1 MWRFTLKLTAQYGVL
16 LTLGERVIVRLF
28 SAFLGSPSDSM
39 NPIDLPFPL
48 NVYGLTLALEFGAA
62 EHLHFGVYTESS
74 AGQQEYPEA
83 QARAEETL
91 RTLLP
96 PTPARILEYGFG
108 SGALAADLG
117 ASGYEVTALSPLA
130 EECRARQNDAA
141 AGVRYLF
148 GELASV
154 QTDEDFDVLLLQQS
168 AQYLDP
174 LQLLV
179 IANACLKEGGQLLI
193 ADEFLLDDSTR
204 KPQSRPLL
212 ANFLRLA
219 QRCGFS
225 AERQRDLGRQVAP
238 GLVDFAQLLE
248 KHAATLCDRLEIS
261 TAQLT
266 QLRVQLEEMAVQYRH
281 ALLGYTLLDLRRGP
295 RLVEQA
301 EFGSIDS
308 FGLHEVKPLFESS
321 FETSFDEAVWNWKY
335 AAGRGRAVCARQGG
349 ELVAHYGGA
358 PRDILYFGETSKAIQ
373 ICDVMVLPEYRSFVS
388 RDTLFFKT
396 AATFLE
402 QQVGNCAEHLLGF
415 GFPNQRVLRMARR
428 LGLYDVTDSF
438 IEIQYP
444 VMVAGAHEE
453 YEIVAFDL
461 LAQESPALV
470 DSLWTEM
477 QKGLQGQ
484 IVGTRDWAY
493 WHYRYCAHP
502 AWSRGIYECVALRSK
517 VESRIAALFLLR
529 QQDERRLL
537 MDIVGDVEQFPAY
550 IEVLRDYLATA
561 NTALVCRTTLAQ
573 APKLNL
579 HDAHWHELEIEIP
592 CNIWTRGP
600 SAEQLQG
607 AWWLTAGDM
616 DFL

>member
-1 MWRFTLKLTAQYGVL
+1 MPRGVL
-16 LTLGERVIVRLF
+16 LALSERVIVPFF
-28 SAFLGSPSDSM
+28 SAMPGSPSVSM
-39 NPIDLPFPL
+39 NPIELPFPL
-48 NVYGLTLALEFGAA
+48 NVYGLTLALEFGEV
-62 EHLHFGVYTESS
+62 EHLHFGIYGES
-74 AGQQEYPEA
+74 ATQRQPYFEA
-83 QARAEETL
+83 QTRAQESL

-108 SGALAADLG
+108 SGTLAIELG
-117 ASGYEVTALSPLA
+117 ASGYEVTALSPVH
-130 EECRARQNDAA
+130 EEYRALQENDAP
-141 AGVRYLF
+141 GVRFLC
-148 GELASV
+148 GELAAF
-154 QTDEDFDVLLLQQS
+154 QAAEDFDVLLLQQS

-174 LQLLV
+174 LQLLAS
-179 IANACLKEGGQLLI
+179 ANACLKQGGQLLI
-193 ADEFLLDDSTR
+193 AEEFLLDDSTR
-204 KPQSRPLL
+204 KPQPRPLL

-225 AERQRDLGRQVAP
+225 AERQRDMGRQVAP
-238 GLVDFAQLLE
+238 GLVEFARLLDKHATTLCERLHISAEQLAQL
-248 KHAATLCDRLEIS
+248 R
-261 TAQLT
+261 AQLE
-266 QLRVQLEEMAVQYRH
+266 QAASQYRD

-295 RLVEQA
+295 RGAEQT
-301 EFGSIDS
+301 EFGGIGS
-308 FGLHEVKPLFESS
+308 FSLHEVKPLFESS
-321 FETSFDEAVWNWKY
+321 FETNFDASVWNWKY
-335 AAGRGRAVCARQGG
+335 AAGRGRAVCARHSG

-358 PRDILYFGETSKAIQ
+358 PRDIVYFGEASKAIQ

-428 LGLYDVTDSF
+428 LGLYDITDSF

-444 VMVAGAHEE
+444 LRVAGAHDE

-461 LAQESPALV
+461 LAQDAVATV
-470 DSLWTEM
+470 DELWAQM
-477 QKGLQGQ
+477 KKGLQEQ

-493 WHYRYCAHP
+493 WHYRYCSHP
-502 AWSRGIYECVALRSK
+502 AWSRGIYECVALHNK
-517 VESRIAALFLLR
+517 AEARIVALFLLK
-529 QQDERRLL
+529 QQDEGRLL
-537 MDIVGDVEQFPAY
+537 MDIVGVVEQFPTF
-550 IEVLRDYLATA
+550 IEVLRDSLALD
-561 NTALVCRTTLAQ
+561 NIALVCRTTRAQ
-573 APKLNL
+573 AAKLDL
-579 HDAHWHELEIEIP
+579 PESHWQELEIEIP

>member
-1 MWRFTLKLTAQYGVL
+1 
-16 LTLGERVIVRLF
+16 
-28 SAFLGSPSDSM
+28 M
-39 NPIDLPFPL
+39 NPIYLPFPL
-48 NVYGLTLALEFGAA
+48 NVYGLTLTLEFGAA
-62 EHLHFGVYTESS
+62 EHLHFGVYGETS
-74 AGQQEYPEA
+74 AQGQDYPKA
-83 QARAEETL
+83 QARAQETL

-96 PTPARILEYGFG
+96 PVPARILEYGFG
-108 SGALAADLG
+108 SGALAAELG

-130 EECRARQNDAA
+130 EEYRATQENDAV
-141 AGVRYLF
+141 GVSYLH
-148 GELASV
+148 GELAGFQV
-154 QTDEDFDVLLLQQS
+154 EADFDVLLLQQS

-179 IANACLKEGGQLLI
+179 SANACLKEGGQLLI

-204 KPQSRPLL
+204 KYQPRPLL

-225 AERQRDLGRQVAP
+225 AERQRDMGRQVAP
-238 GLVDFAQLLE
+238 GLEEFARLLD
-248 KHAATLCDRLEIS
+248 KHAATLCARLDIS
-261 TAQLT
+261 VVQLAQL
-266 QLRVQLEEMAVQYRH
+266 RGQLEEMAAQYRH

-295 RLVEQA
+295 KLAELA

-308 FGLHEVKPLFESS
+308 FQLHEVKPLFESS
-321 FETSFDEAVWNWKY
+321 FETSFDESVWQWKY
-335 AAGRGRAVCARQGG
+335 AGGRGRAVCARQGG

-358 PRDILYFGETSKAIQ
+358 PRDILYFGEASKAIQ

-438 IEIQYP
+438 IEIHYP
-444 VMVAGAHEE
+444 LRVDGAHNE
-453 YEIVAFDL
+453 YEIVPFDL
-461 LAQESPALV
+461 LAREAPELV
-470 DSLWTEM
+470 DGLWAEM
-477 QKGLQGQ
+477 AKGLQAL
-484 IVGTRDWAY
+484 IVGTRDWVY
-493 WHYRYCAHP
+493 WHYRYCTHP
-502 AWSRGIYECVALRSK
+502 AWSQGIYSCVALRSK
-517 VESRIAALFLLR
+517 ADKQIKALFLLR
-529 QQDERRLL
+529 QQDQGRLL
-537 MDIVGDVEQFPAY
+537 MDIVGAVEQFPIY
-550 IEVLRDYLATA
+550 VEVLRDSLAID
-561 NTALVCRTTLAQ
+561 NIALMCRTTRAQ
-573 APKLNL
+573 ASKLDL
-579 HDAHWHELEIEIP
+579 HDAHWQELEIEIP

-600 SAEQLQG
+600 SAGQLQG

>member
-1 MWRFTLKLTAQYGVL
+1 
-16 LTLGERVIVRLF
+16 
-28 SAFLGSPSDSM
+28 M
-39 NPIDLPFPL
+39 NPTHLPFPL

-62 EHLHFGVYTESS
+62 EHLHFGIYGESS
-74 AGQQEYPEA
+74 AERQAYPEA
-83 QARAEETL
+83 QARAQESL

-96 PTPARILEYGFG
+96 PIPARILEFGFG
-108 SGALAADLG
+108 SGAFAAELG
-117 ASGYEVTALSPLA
+117 ASGYEVTALSPLV
-130 EECRARQNDAA
+130 EEYRAVQDNEAT
-141 AGVRYLF
+141 GVTYQL
-148 GELASV
+148 GELAGL
-154 QTDEDFDVLLLQQS
+154 QAQNTYDVLLLQQS

-174 LQLLV
+174 LQLFV
-179 IANACLKEGGQLLI
+179 SANACLKQGGQLLI

-204 KPQSRPLL
+204 KPQPRPLL

-238 GLVDFAQLLE
+238 GIVEFARLLD
-248 KHAATLCDRLEIS
+248 KHAPTLCERLGIS
-261 TAQLT
+261 AAQLT
-266 QLRVQLEEMAVQYRH
+266 QLHMQLEQMAAQYQH

-295 RLVEQA
+295 TVLDQA
-301 EFGSIDS
+301 EFGSINAFD
-308 FGLHEVKPLFESS
+308 LHEIKPLFESS
-321 FETSFDEAVWNWKY
+321 FETSFEACVWGWKY

-358 PRDILYFGETSKAIQ
+358 PRDILYFGERSKAIQ

-438 IEIQYP
+438 IEIHYP
-444 VMVAGAHEE
+444 LRVAEGRSE
-453 YEIVAFDL
+453 YEIEPFDL
-461 LAQESPALV
+461 LALDAPAIV
-470 DSLWTEM
+470 DELWAEM
-477 QKGLQGQ
+477 AKGLQKQ
-484 IVGTRDWAY
+484 VVGERDWNY
-493 WHYRYCAHP
+493 WHYRYCTHP
-502 AWSRGIYECVALRSK
+502 AWTRGIYSCVALRNNADMQIK
-517 VESRIAALFLLR
+517 ALFLLK
-529 QQDERRLL
+529 QQEQGRLL
-537 MDIVGDVEQFPAY
+537 MDIVGAVEELAGY
-550 IEVLRDYLATA
+550 VAALRDSLAID
-561 NTALVCRTTLAQ
+561 NIALTCRITRAQ
-573 APKLNL
+573 APKLDL
-579 HDAHWHELEIEIP
+579 PDTHWHELEIEIP

>member
-1 MWRFTLKLTAQYGVL
+1 
-16 LTLGERVIVRLF
+16 
-28 SAFLGSPSDSM
+28 M
-39 NPIDLPFPL
+39 NPNHLPFPL

-62 EHLHFGVYTESS
+62 EHLHFGVYGESNEER
-74 AGQQEYPEA
+74 QNYPEA
-83 QARAEETL
+83 QARSQESL

-108 SGALAADLG
+108 SGGLAAELG
-117 ASGYEVTALSPLA
+117 ASGYEVTALSPLT
-130 EECRARQNDAA
+130 EEYRAAQGSGV
-141 AGVRYLF
+141 AGVRYLQ
-148 GELASV
+148 GELAGFQPEEV
-154 QTDEDFDVLLLQQS
+154 FDVLLLQQS

-179 IANACLKEGGQLLI
+179 SANACLKEGGQLLI

-204 KPQSRPLL
+204 KPQPRPLL

-225 AERQRDLGRQVAP
+225 AERQRDMGRQVAP
-238 GLVDFAQLLE
+238 GLVEFARLLD
-248 KHAATLCDRLEIS
+248 KHAATLCERLGIS
-261 TAQLT
+261 TVLLGQLQAQL
-266 QLRVQLEEMAVQYRH
+266 QEMASQYQH
-281 ALLGYTLLDLRRGP
+281 ALLGYTLLDLRKGAKTA
-295 RLVEQA
+295 EQA
-301 EFGSIDS
+301 EFGNIDS
-308 FGLHEVKPLFESS
+308 FSLHEVKPLFESS
-321 FETSFDEAVWNWKY
+321 FETSFDESVWNWKY
-335 AAGRGRAVCARQGG
+335 ASGRGRAVCARQGG

-358 PRDILYFGETSKAIQ
+358 PRNIVYFGEESKAIQ

-428 LGLYDVTDSF
+428 LGLYDITDSF

-444 VMVAGAHEE
+444 LRVAGAHSG
-453 YEIVAFDL
+453 YEIVPFDL
-461 LAQESPALV
+461 LAQKAPEQVDAL
-470 DSLWTEM
+470 WAEM
-477 QKGLQGQ
+477 EKGMQEQ
-484 IVGTRDWAY
+484 IVGKRDWAY
-493 WHYRYCAHP
+493 WHYRYYTHP
-502 AWSRGIYECVALRSK
+502 AWARGIYTCVALRGEVDAQIK
-517 VESRIAALFLLR
+517 ALFLLK
-529 QQDERRLL
+529 QQDQGRLL
-537 MDIVGDVEQFPAY
+537 MDIVGEVGQFSIY
-550 IEVLRDYLATA
+550 VEVLRDSLAID
-561 NTALVCRTTLAQ
+561 NIALVCRTTRAQ

-579 HDAHWHELEIEIP
+579 IDAHWQELEIEIP